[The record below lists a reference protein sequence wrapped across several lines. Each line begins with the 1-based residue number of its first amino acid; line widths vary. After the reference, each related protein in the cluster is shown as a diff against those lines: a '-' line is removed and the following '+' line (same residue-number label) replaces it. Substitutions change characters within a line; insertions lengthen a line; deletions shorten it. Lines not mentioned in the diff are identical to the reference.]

1 MGRKIKVLEEIK
13 KSYDRLNFEK
23 EKVDLG
29 IVIDFLKGKHSQLN
43 LLKNST
49 KTLIKVRDMTESL
62 LLYVVDDELIEAYT
76 EYIDVVNWAMEEIE
90 KKIKEKDIR

>member
-1 MGRKIKVLEEIK
+1 MDRKIKVLEEIK
-13 KSYDRLNFEK
+13 KSYERLNFEK

-62 LLYVVDDELIEAYT
+62 LLSVVADELIEAFA

-90 KKIKEKDIR
+90 KKIKEKDIL

>member
-1 MGRKIKVLEEIK
+1 MERKIKVLEEIK